1 MSRNRNPELV
11 IAEALA
17 LLEERAKYGDAL
29 TCPSAV
35 RDWLR
40 LRLAQSER
48 EEFACV
54 FLSAQHRVIDFDVL
68 FQGTLTQTS
77 VFPREVVK
85 AALKCNAAAVILAHN
100 HPSGVAEPSQAD
112 LAITETLKRAL
123 ALVDVKVL
131 AHIVIGG
138 MAALSFAQR
147 GLL

>member
-1 MSRNRNPELV
+1 MSRKRNPELV
-11 IAEALA
+11 IAEALS

-29 TCPSAV
+29 TSPSAV

-54 FLSAQHRVIDFDVL
+54 FLSAQHRVIDFSVL

-77 VFPREVVK
+77 VFPREVAK

-131 AHIVIGG
+131 DHIVIGG
-138 MAALSFAQR
+138 MVAISFAER

>member
-1 MSRNRNPELV
+1 MSCKRNPELV

-17 LLEERAKYGDAL
+17 LLEERAKYGDVL
-29 TCPSAV
+29 TSPSTV

-54 FLSAQHRVIDFDVL
+54 FLNAQHRVIELEVL

-85 AALKCNAAAVILAHN
+85 AALKHNAAAVIFAHN

-112 LAITETLKRAL
+112 QILTETLKRAL

-131 AHIVIGG
+131 DHIIIGG
-138 MAALSFAQR
+138 VVAMSFAER